1 MSSKVSLLRRR
12 RSAARLSARAALSS
26 AAGRVVCRLS
36 PARLERL
43 SPSWRTARRLSRR
56 LSLPR
61 LLESGMKAESWR
73 RVLRLSPTRRDALSR
88 TEAWAA
94 LVFARGALCR
104 EAQAASSRRL
114 QRHSARRPLRS
125 IRLRIY
131 SRNAARGAIGVPR
144 GEACRARSS
153 LQAQRY
159 DILPA
164 YRGQAEGY
172 PARGALPLCLLC

>member
-1 MSSKVSLLRRR
+1 MMSSKVSLLRRR

-26 AAGRVVCRLS
+26 AAGRAVCRLS

-43 SPSWRTARRLSRR
+43 SPSWRAARR

-94 LVFARGALCR
+94 LVFARGVLCR

-144 GEACRARSS
+144 WGGLPSS
-153 LQAQRY
+153 QLTA
-159 DILPA
+159 
-164 YRGQAEGY
+164 
-172 PARGALPLCLLC
+172 GAKIRHSPRL

>member
-1 MSSKVSLLRRR
+1 MMSSKVSLLRRR

-26 AAGRVVCRLS
+26 AAGRAVCRLS
-36 PARLERL
+36 PARRTRL
-43 SPSWRTARRLSRR
+43 SPGLPAERRLSRR
-56 LSLPR
+56 LSR
-61 LLESGMKAESWR
+61 ARVLESGMKAESWR

-104 EAQAASSRRL
+104 EAQAASSSRL

-144 GEACRARSS
+144 WGGLPSS
-153 LQAQRY
+153 QLTA
-159 DILPA
+159 
-164 YRGQAEGY
+164 
-172 PARGALPLCLLC
+172 GAKIRHSPRL

>member
-1 MSSKVSLLRRR
+1 MMSSKVSLLRRR

-26 AAGRVVCRLS
+26 GAGRAVCRLS
-36 PARLERL
+36 PTRLARL
-43 SPSWRTARRLSRR
+43 SPDLLAERMLPLRLSRAR
-56 LSLPR
+56 A
-61 LLESGMKAESWR
+61 LESGMKAESWR
-73 RVLRLSPTRRDALSR
+73 RVLMLSPTRRDALSR

-114 QRHSARRPLRS
+114 QRHSARRSLRS

-144 GEACRARSS
+144 LGGLPSS
-153 LQAQRY
+153 QLTA
-159 DILPA
+159 
-164 YRGQAEGY
+164 
-172 PARGALPLCLLC
+172 GAKIRHSPRL

>member
-1 MSSKVSLLRRR
+1 MMSSKVSLLRRR

-36 PARLERL
+36 PARRTRL
-43 SPSWRTARRLSRR
+43 SPGWRAARRLSRACV
-56 LSLPR
+56 
-61 LLESGMKAESWR
+61 LESGMKAESWR

-144 GEACRARSS
+144 WGGLPSS
-153 LQAQRY
+153 QLTA
-159 DILPA
+159 
-164 YRGQAEGY
+164 
-172 PARGALPLCLLC
+172 GAKIRHSPRL

>member
-1 MSSKVSLLRRR
+1 MMSSKVSLLRRR
-12 RSAARLSARAALSS
+12 RSAAMLSARAALSS
-26 AAGRVVCRLS
+26 AAGRTVCRLS
-36 PARLERL
+36 PARLARL
-43 SPSWRTARRLSRR
+43 SPGLLAERRLPLRLSRAR
-56 LSLPR
+56 V
-61 LLESGMKAESWR
+61 LESGMKAESWR

-88 TEAWAA
+88 TKAWAA

-144 GEACRARSS
+144 LGGLPSS
-153 LQAQRY
+153 QLTA
-159 DILPA
+159 
-164 YRGQAEGY
+164 
-172 PARGALPLCLLC
+172 GAKIRHSPRL

>member
-1 MSSKVSLLRRR
+1 MMSSKVSRLRRL

-36 PARLERL
+36 PARRARL
-43 SPSWRTARRLSRR
+43 SPGLPAERRR
-56 LSLPR
+56 LPR
-61 LLESGMKAESWR
+61 LSIVRSLESGMKELSWR
-73 RVLRLSPTRRDALSR
+73 RVLRLSPTRRDALPR

-104 EAQAASSRRL
+104 EAQAASSSRL

-144 GEACRARSS
+144 WGGLPSS
-153 LQAQRY
+153 QLTA
-159 DILPA
+159 
-164 YRGQAEGY
+164 
-172 PARGALPLCLLC
+172 GAKIRHSPRL

>member
-1 MSSKVSLLRRR
+1 MMSSKVSLLRRR

-36 PARLERL
+36 PARRTRL
-43 SPSWRTARRLSRR
+43 SPDLPAERRR
-56 LSLPR
+56 LPR
-61 LLESGMKAESWR
+61 LSIVRSLESGMKAESWR

-144 GEACRARSS
+144 WGGLPSS
-153 LQAQRY
+153 QLTA
-159 DILPA
+159 
-164 YRGQAEGY
+164 
-172 PARGALPLCLLC
+172 GAKIRHSPRL